1 MGENAFFSYDV
12 DKLKKYENIKAIECR
27 GAVVARINVADVDD
41 EVMSNILNYPC
52 RINAYIALVCMRGEI
67 SFSSYMT
74 KHRLT
79 ENSLYLSSATIIQ
92 FHEVHDCE
100 LYVMAF
106 DDRFISDMNMDIRLV
121 MPILASL
128 RNNPVVKVPQEQV
141 PRFPLVFENYYS
153 EFRATPSTSVFKE
166 LIIRHIFCT
175 LVYRICDAVSYM
187 TSHSASAQL
196 GVKNRS
202 AEYFERLI
210 RLLADNFRTQR
221 NVKFYA
227 DRMHL
232 TPKHLSRVIHNFTG
246 KSVHQWIDDFVV
258 LEIKNLL
265 KFSDMSIQQISYEL
279 NFPNP
284 SFMGQYFKRI
294 TGMTP
299 GEYKRAR

>member
-12 DKLKKYENIKAIECR
+12 DKLKKYENVKTIECR
-27 GAVVARINVADVDD
+27 GAVIARIDLVDVDD
-41 EVMSNILNYPC
+41 EVMSKILNYPC
-52 RINAYIALVCMRGEI
+52 RINANIALVCTKGEI

-74 KHRLT
+74 KYRLT
-79 ENSLYLSSATIIQ
+79 ENSMYLSSAMVIQ
-92 FHEVHDCE
+92 FHEVRNCE

-106 DDRFISDMNMDIRLV
+106 NDRFTSDMNMDISLV
-121 MPILASL
+121 MPVLASL
-128 RNNPVVKVPQEQV
+128 RNNPVVKIPREYV
-141 PRFPLVFENYYS
+141 PRFPFVFENYYS
-153 EFRATPSTSVFKE
+153 EFSGSSPTSVFRE

-175 LVYRICDAVSYM
+175 LVYRICDAVSVTTT
-187 TSHSASAQL
+187 TSSVQL

-210 RLLADNFRTQR
+210 RLLSDNFRTQR

-299 GEYKRAR
+299 GEYKRER

>member
-1 MGENAFFSYDV
+1 MRIMEKNSFFSYDV
-12 DKLKKYENIKAIECR
+12 DKLKRYENIRTIECR
-27 GAVVARINVADVDD
+27 GAVAARINLADVDD

-52 RINAYIALVCMRGEI
+52 RINSYIALVCTKGEI

-74 KHRLT
+74 RYRLT
-79 ENSLYLSSATIIQ
+79 KDSMYLSSATIIQ
-92 FHEVHDCE
+92 FHEAHDCE
-100 LYVMAF
+100 LYVLAF

-128 RNNPVVKVPQEQV
+128 HNNPVVKVPEEYV
-141 PRFPLVFENYYS
+141 PRFSYVFDNYYS
-153 EFRATPSTSVFKE
+153 DFRSPTPSTFRE

-187 TSHSASAQL
+187 NTMSPQL

-210 RLLADNFRTQR
+210 RLLSDNFRTER

-265 KFSDMSIQQISYEL
+265 KFSDMSVQQISYEL

-299 GEYKRAR
+299 GEYKRDR